1 MWVTEMR
8 TKPFFMRNLA
18 IIATA
23 SVFLLASCGGSDKN
37 DNRRNGNSEAK
48 GGRVYG
54 GCVRIAESESYQSLY
69 PISIVDATSSLLA
82 TQINEGLVK
91 FNTATLKIEPA
102 IAESW
107 KMDASGT
114 KYTFQ
119 IRKGVYFQDDECF
132 SGGKG
137 REVKASDFKYSF
149 DLLCTKNADNL
160 NFGSTFK
167 DRVLGANNFYNG
179 KGSLDGIK
187 VLDDYTLEITLEH
200 PSPVFIQILA
210 EPTCVVVAK
219 EAVDRYGK
227 NIKTG
232 AGPFIYDVV
241 HSSKEKIVLKRNDNY
256 YGSDSLGNRLPFLDS
271 VLVLFIP
278 TKEQELTL
286 FKEGKLDMI
295 TSLPSQ
301 SIKEMVETQI
311 KDFQSKPPKYLLDN
325 SAEMISQYYTF
336 NVSRPPF
343 DNPDVRKAFNL
354 AINRKKIVE
363 EILNNQAFGPGIN
376 GITPPT
382 FLREGYDI
390 SKIQGY
396 DYNPEIAKKLLA
408 KAGYPNGRAFPPVK
422 IILNSGGAK
431 HSNIVVEVQKQ
442 LLENLNVNVDFDVVP
457 MSQKLEQSQMGQM
470 DIVRDAWI
478 ADYPSPESFLSIF
491 YGANVPTDPAQ
502 KSYPNTARY
511 KNPTFDK
518 YFVMGR
524 DAISKDSSM
533 VYFMKAEQILMNDA
547 PIIVLWYDGN
557 YRLTQFGIRNA
568 FNNAMRYRNFADV
581 YINKDV
587 SIGKGVAAEKKDS
600 VAK

>member
-1 MWVTEMR
+1 MWVIEMR

-18 IIATA
+18 ILTA
-23 SVFLLASCGGSDKN
+23 ASALILASCGGGGQG
-37 DNRRNGNSEAK
+37 DNRRNGNMEAK

-54 GCVRIAESESYQSLY
+54 GCVRIAESEPIQSLY
-69 PISIVDATSSLLA
+69 PISIVDATSGMVAS
-82 TQINEGLVK
+82 QVHEGLVK
-91 FNTATLKIEPA
+91 FNAATLKVEPA
-102 IAESW
+102 IAEKW
-107 KMDASGT
+107 EVDASAT
-114 KYTFQ
+114 KYTFHL
-119 IRKGVYFQDDECF
+119 RKNCFFQDDECF

-137 REVKASDFKYSF
+137 REIKASDFKYSF
-149 DLLCTKNADNL
+149 NLLCTKNADNL

-167 DRVLGANNFYNG
+167 DRVLGANDFFNG
-179 KGSLDGIK
+179 KGSLEGVKII
-187 VLDDYTLEITLEH
+187 DDYTLEITLEH

-210 EPTCVVVAK
+210 APTCAVVAK
-219 EAVDRYGK
+219 EAVERYGK
-227 NIKTG
+227 NLKLG
-232 AGPFIYDVV
+232 AGAFIFDVA
-241 HSSKEKIVLKRNDNY
+241 HSNKDKAVLKRNDNY
-256 YGSDSLGNRLPFLDS
+256 YGADSLGNRLPFLDS

-278 TKEQELTL
+278 TKEQELAL
-286 FKEGKLDMI
+286 FKEGKIDMI

-311 KDFQSKPPKYLLDN
+311 KDFQAKPPKYLLDN

-343 DNPDVRKAFNL
+343 DNPDVRRAFNL
-354 AINRKKIVE
+354 AVNRKKIVE

-376 GITPPT
+376 GICPPT
-382 FLREGYDI
+382 FLRDGYDI

-396 DYNPEIAKKLLA
+396 DYNPEVARKLLA

-431 HSNIVVEVQKQ
+431 HSNIVVEIQKE

-491 YGANVPTDPAQ
+491 YGANVPTDPNQ

-511 KNPTFDK
+511 KNPQYDK

-524 DAISKDSSM
+524 DSKSKDSSM

-547 PIIVLWYDGN
+547 PIMVLWYDGN
-557 YRLTQFGIRNA
+557 YRLTQYGIRNA
-568 FNNAMRYRNFADV
+568 YNNAMRYRNFADV
-581 YINKDV
+581 YISKDA
-587 SIGKGVAAEKKDS
+587 GKTGEAKNDS
-600 VAK
+600 TAK

>member
-1 MWVTEMR
+1 VGYRKFR
-8 TKPFFMRNLA
+8 TKPFHMRNLA
-18 IIATA
+18 ILATA
-23 SVFLLASCGGSDKN
+23 SALVLAACGGGDKN
-37 DNRRNGNSEAK
+37 DSKRGHAEAK

-54 GCVRIAESESYQSLY
+54 GYVRISESEPYQSLY

-82 TQINEGLVK
+82 TQIYEGLVK

-102 IAESW
+102 IAEKW
-107 KMDASGT
+107 EVTPDGK
-114 KYTFQ
+114 KYTFHL
-119 IRKGVYFQDDECF
+119 RKGVYFQDDECF
-132 SGGKG
+132 AGGKG

-149 DLLCTKNADNL
+149 DLLCTKNADNM

-167 DRVLGANNFYNG
+167 DRVLSATNFYEG
-179 KGSLDGIK
+179 KGSLDGVK
-187 VLDDYTLEITLEH
+187 ALDDYTLEITLEH

-210 EPTCVVVAK
+210 EPACVVVSK

-227 NIKTG
+227 NLKTAG
-232 AGPFIYDVV
+232 AGAFMYDVA
-241 HSSKEKIVLKRNDNY
+241 HSSKDKMVLKRNDNY
-256 YGSDSLGNRLPFLDS
+256 YGGDSLGNNLPFLDS

-278 TKEQELTL
+278 TKEQELAL

-325 SAEMISQYYTF
+325 SAEMITQYYTF

-343 DNPDVRKAFNL
+343 DNADVRRAFNM

-382 FLREGYDI
+382 FLRDGYDI

-491 YGANVPTDPAQ
+491 YGANVPSDPNQ

-511 KNPTFDK
+511 KNPQFDK

-557 YRLTQFGIRNA
+557 YRLTQYGIKNA
-568 FNNAMRYRNFADV
+568 YNNAMRYRNFADV
-581 YINKDV
+581 YISKDA
-587 SIGKGVAAEKKDS
+587 GKNGGEKKDS
-600 VAK
+600 TAK

>member
-1 MWVTEMR
+1 MR
-8 TKPFFMRNLA
+8 KLA
-18 IIATA
+18 IFLVA
-23 SVFLLASCGGSDKN
+23 SSLFMASCGGG
-37 DNRRNGNSEAK
+37 DNGGNRQNRTDEAK

-54 GCVRIAESESYQSLY
+54 GCVRIAESEPYQSLY

-82 TQINEGLVK
+82 TQIHEGLVK

-102 IAESW
+102 IAEKW
-107 KMDASGT
+107 EVDPSGK
-114 KYTFQ
+114 KYTFHL
-119 IRKGVYFQDDECF
+119 RKGVFFADDECF

-137 REVKASDFKYSF
+137 REVKASDFKYAF
-149 DLLCTKNADNL
+149 DLLCSKSADNL

-167 DRVLGANNFYNG
+167 DRVAGANEFYDG
-179 KGSLDGIK
+179 KGKNDGIK
-187 VLDDYTLEITLEH
+187 ALDDYTLEINLEH

-210 EPTCVVVAK
+210 EPTTAVIAK

-227 NIKTG
+227 NLKVG
-232 AGPFIYDVV
+232 AGAFVFDAAR
-241 HSSKEKIVLKRNDNY
+241 SSKDKVVLRRNDNF
-256 YGSDSLGNRLPFLDS
+256 YGKDSLGNALPFLDS
-271 VLVLFIP
+271 VVVMFIP
-278 TKEQELTL
+278 TKEQELAL
-286 FKEGKLDMI
+286 FKEGKLDLI

-311 KDFQSKPPKYLLDN
+311 KDFQAKPPKYLLDN
-325 SAEMISQYYTF
+325 SAEMITQYYTF

-343 DNPDVRKAFNL
+343 DNPDVRKAFNY

-363 EILNNQAFGPGIN
+363 EVLNNQAFGPGTN

-382 FLREGYDI
+382 FLRDGYDI

-396 DYNPEIAKKLLA
+396 DYNPEMAKKLLA

-442 LLENLNVNVDFDVVP
+442 LLEVLNVNVDFDVVP

-491 YGANVPTDPAQ
+491 YGANVPADPNQ

-511 KNPTFDK
+511 KSAMFDK
-518 YFVMGR
+518 YFAMGR

-533 VYFMKAEQILMNDA
+533 VYFMKAEQTLMNDA

-557 YRLTQFGIRNA
+557 YRLTQYSVRNA
-568 FNNAMRYRNFADV
+568 FNNAMRYRNFAEV
-581 YINKDV
+581 YIAKDA
-587 SIGKGVAAEKKDS
+587 GKTGEAKQDS
-600 VAK
+600 TAK

>member
-1 MWVTEMR
+1 
-8 TKPFFMRNLA
+8 MRNLA
-18 IIATA
+18 VFALA
-23 SVFLLASCGGSDKN
+23 SALVLASCGGDKN
-37 DNRRNGNSEAK
+37 DGRRDRNTEAK

-54 GCVRIAESESYQSLY
+54 GYVRIAESEPYQSLY
-69 PISIVDATSSLLA
+69 PISIVDATSSMLA
-82 TQINEGLVK
+82 TQIHEGLVK
-91 FNTATLKIEPA
+91 FNSASLKVEPA
-102 IAESW
+102 IAEKW
-107 KMDASGT
+107 EVDPTAT
-114 KYTFQ
+114 VYTFHL
-119 IRKGVYFQDDECF
+119 RKGVSFADDECF
-132 SGGKG
+132 AGGKG

-149 DLLCTKNADNL
+149 ELLCAKSADNL

-167 DRVLGANNFYNG
+167 DRVAGANSYYEG
-179 KGSLDGIK
+179 KGGLDGIK
-187 VLDDYTLEITLEH
+187 VIDDYTLEIKLEH

-210 EPTCVVVAK
+210 EPTCAVIAK

-227 NIKTG
+227 NLRVG
-232 AGPFIYDVV
+232 AGAFVFDAA
-241 HSSKEKIVLKRNDNY
+241 HSGKDKVVLKRNDNY
-256 YGSDSLGNRLPFLDS
+256 YGVDSLGNNLPFLDS
-271 VLVLFIP
+271 VIVLFIP
-278 TKEQELTL
+278 TKEQELAL

-325 SAEMISQYYTF
+325 SAEMITQYYTF

-343 DNPDVRKAFNL
+343 DNPDVRKAFNY
-354 AINRKKIVE
+354 AVNRKKIVE
-363 EILNNQAFGPGIN
+363 EILNNQAFGPGTN

-382 FLREGYDI
+382 FLRDGYDI

-396 DYNPEIAKKLLA
+396 DYDPEMARKLLA

-442 LLENLNVNVDFDVVP
+442 LLEVLNVNVDFDVVP

-491 YGANVPTDPAQ
+491 YGANVPADPNQ

-511 KNPTFDK
+511 KNAQFDK

-533 VYFMKAEQILMNDA
+533 VHFMKAEQILMNDA

-557 YRLTQFGIRNA
+557 YRLTQYGVRNA
-568 FNNAMRYRNFADV
+568 YNNAMRYRNFSDV
-581 YINKDV
+581 YISKDAGR
-587 SIGKGVAAEKKDS
+587 SAEAKKDS
-600 VAK
+600 VAN